1 MGGGY
6 EAVSMRTFAAAAIF
20 CVVLVVASWVAV
32 DAMTGRPVVV
42 DPSAMSSAPIP
53 AAGPERFK
61 TGEPEALPA
70 FSFVDGEGRRTEI
83 KDFAGRV
90 VLLNLWATWCGPCIK
105 EMPSLDR
112 LQGIL
117 GGPGFEVVA
126 LSVDRGGRD
135 TVEPFLRKLGVQN
148 LAMYLDAPSASMSAL
163 KPRGLPT
170 TLLIDGDG
178 RQLGRLEGAAEWDSP
193 EMVAFLRKLINR
205 GGPARARGGVVKTGG

>member
-1 MGGGY
+1 
-6 EAVSMRTFAAAAIF
+6 MRTFTAAAIF
-20 CVVLVVASWVAV
+20 CVALVVASWVAV
-32 DAMTGRPVVV
+32 DAMTARPAVVEL
-42 DPSAMSSAPIP
+42 SAGMSGGGAAPIP

-61 TGEPEALPA
+61 SGEPEALPA

-90 VLLNLWATWCGPCIK
+90 VLLNLWATWCGPCVK

-112 LQGIL
+112 LQGML

-135 TVEPFLRKLGVQN
+135 TVEPFLKKLGVQN
-148 LAMYLDAPSASMSAL
+148 LGLYLDAPSASMSAL

-170 TLLIDGDG
+170 TLLIDPDG
-178 RQLGRLEGAAEWDSP
+178 RQLGRMEGAAEWDSP

-205 GGPARARGGVVKTGG
+205 GGPARDRGGMMKTGG